1 MRSENAT
8 MDISYPDSG
17 FEMDRASTPEQSSVS
32 MTSTSKSGDEHV
44 PVNFNNLFEQLKREM
59 VSDFFSKLMIYFFLS
74 FYLFQY
80 RTERLIYIL
89 PSIPIVFQK
98 EMRERDAQ
106 ILADLQR
113 VETQIQTVKQAQIL
127 ASLQDEFE
135 PVESM
140 QL

>member
-1 MRSENAT
+1 MSTDENDYSNHLDDDYDDETMRSENAT

-32 MTSTSKSGDEHV
+32 MTSTSKSGDD
-44 PVNFNNLFEQLKREM
+44 PVNFTNLFEQLKREM
-59 VSDFFSKLMIYFFLS
+59 
-74 FYLFQY
+74 
-80 RTERLIYIL
+80 
-89 PSIPIVFQK
+89 K

-106 ILADLQR
+106 ILSDLQR
-113 VETQIQTVKQAQIL
+113 VETQIQSVKQAQIL

-140 QL
+140 PL